1 MASQEKPIV
10 AITIGEASGIGP
22 EIVLKAL
29 EERSALDV
37 CRPLVIG
44 DHKVLQRAKEAFHS
58 QAEFNVVRDPEEAA
72 WEGRRVNLLD
82 LNNIPMDSFRIGFPN
97 AVTGKAMVEYAELAV
112 RLCMEGRLHG
122 AVGGPHS
129 KRAVHD
135 AGIPFDGYPGFVG
148 RMTGSRYPF
157 MMLVAGK
164 LRVTN
169 ATLHVSLRKAL
180 DLIKKDLILE
190 AIKATHEAVKTFG
203 VSKPKIAVA
212 ALNPHAGEGGMF
224 GEEDETEIRPAVIA
238 ASQLGM
244 AVVGPLPADTL
255 FCGCMEAL
263 YDAYIGMYHDQAHL
277 PIKVL
282 AFERTSGVPIGV
294 SVNFA
299 TVGHGCALD
308 IAWKGIADPTSLIE
322 TIKLVGRRV
331 KPPSDGN
338 CEGT

>member
-1 MASQEKPIV
+1 MASLQKPIIAV
-10 AITIGEASGIGP
+10 TIGEASGIGP

-29 EERSALDV
+29 EQRSAFDV

-44 DHKVLQRAKEAFHS
+44 DRKVLQRAKELFRS
-58 QAEFNVVRDPEEAA
+58 NVEFRVIPTLQEAA
-72 WEGRRVNLLD
+72 WEGSGVNLLD
-82 LNNIPMDSFRIGFPN
+82 LNNIPVDSLLMGRPN
-97 AVTGKAMVEYAELAV
+97 AITGRAMLEYAELAV
-112 RLCMEGRLHG
+112 RLCMEGKLHG

-129 KRAVHD
+129 KKAVHD

-148 RMTGSRYPF
+148 RITGSRYPF

-169 ATLHVSLRKAL
+169 VTLHVSLRKAL

-203 VSKPKIAVA
+203 VRRPRIAVA

-224 GEEDETEIRPAVIA
+224 GDEDETEIRPAVIA
-238 ASQLGM
+238 ANQSGM
-244 AVVGPLPADTL
+244 NVVGPLPADTL
-255 FCGCMEAL
+255 FCGCMGAP

-277 PIKVL
+277 PVKVL

-294 SVNFA
+294 PVNFA

-308 IAWKGIADPTSLIE
+308 IAWKGVADPTSLIE
-322 TIKLVGRRV
+322 TIKLVSRRA
-331 KPPSDGN
+331 KPPCDGN
-338 CEGT
+338 DEGT

>member
-1 MASQEKPIV
+1 MASLEKPIV

-29 EERSALDV
+29 AEGPAPDA

-44 DHKVLQRAKEAFHS
+44 DRNVLQRAREVFRS
-58 QAEFNVVRDPEEAA
+58 NVEFTVIRALDEAA
-72 WEGRRVNLLD
+72 WAGRTVNLLN
-82 LNNIPMDSFRIGFPN
+82 LNNIPMDSLRIGRPN

-112 RLCMEGRLHG
+112 RLCMEGKVHG

-129 KRAVHD
+129 KKAVHD
-135 AGIPFDGYPGFVG
+135 AGIPFDGYPGFVA

-169 ATLHVSLRKAL
+169 VTLHVSLRKAL
-180 DLIKKDLILE
+180 DLIKKNLVLE

-224 GEEDETEIRPAVIA
+224 GDEDETEIRPAVIA
-238 ASQLGM
+238 ANQLGM
-244 AVVGPLPADTL
+244 TVVGPLPADTL
-255 FCGCMEAL
+255 FCGCTKGP

-282 AFERTSGVPIGV
+282 AFEKTSGIPIGV
-294 SVNFA
+294 PVNFA
-299 TVGHGCALD
+299 TVGHGCASD

-322 TIKLVGRRV
+322 TIRLVSSRA
-331 KPPSDGN
+331 KPPSEAMHRTG
-338 CEGT
+338 